1 MSKNRSGIEE
11 MRRRLYARGE
21 KLSLSKRRNLRALEY
36 DAKSGWKGNG
46 NKTFTENSKKTRKSF
61 LSTLL
66 FLSFIFFIIALGFS
80 SYFIINKSNIISS
93 QNIDIKIEG
102 PASIRGGEELS
113 LQIAIA
119 NKNNVSIKFADMIIE
134 YPDGTRS
141 AADISAEL
149 PRFRETL
156 GMLAPG
162 EIKQKTVK
170 AILLG
175 SENTQ
180 QDIKVTIE
188 YRIDGSRS
196 IFFTERVYKVTITS
210 SPLSLLVS
218 ALDEI
223 TSGQQVEFNI
233 EIISNSNTLIKDA
246 VLSVEYPFGFKF
258 ISSSPEAS
266 FTDSGWS
273 LGDIQPEG
281 KRNIKLRGIIV
292 GEDEEERVFRFS
304 SGVAR
309 EDDEKELGV
318 TFITSMKSIVIKK
331 PFVGI
336 DIALNG
342 DRAPEYISAAGDK
355 IRADIIWTNNM
366 PIKVSDAE
374 IEVKLSG
381 TALDKFSI
389 SADGGFYRS
398 IDNTIIFSG
407 ETNSDLISINPGESG
422 RATFSFASLGAS
434 SGNIFKNPEM
444 FIDINIK
451 GNRISEG
458 QVSQKI
464 NSTLSRVVK
473 LSSDL
478 ILTSR
483 AVYFAG
489 PFANT
494 GAIPPKAESETT
506 YTIIWTITNSSNI
519 VDNILVTATLPSYI
533 RWTGQTSPSD
543 ESIIFNPIGGKIV
556 WDVGTVKPRSGILS
570 EGQREV
576 AFQVSF
582 LPSIGQINSSPI
594 LVNEQE
600 IIGLDRFTDK
610 EISGGKKALT
620 TQLST
625 DPSFPKDGANVAE

>member
-1 MSKNRSGIEE
+1 

-21 KLSLSKRRNLRALEY
+21 KLSLGKRKNLRDIEY
-36 DAKSGWKGNG
+36 DAKNGWRDDD
-46 NKTFTENSKKTRKSF
+46 NKIIVKNSKKVRRSF

-66 FLSFIFFIIALGFS
+66 FLSFLFFIIAIGFS
-80 SYFIINKSNIISS
+80 SYFIFNKSNIVSS

-102 PASIRGGEELS
+102 PAAIRGGEELL

-119 NKNNVSIKFADMIIE
+119 NKNNIPIKLADMIVE

-141 AADISAEL
+141 ATDISAEL
-149 PRFRETL
+149 PRFREML

-162 EIKQKTVK
+162 EIKQKTIK

-196 IFFTERVYKVTITS
+196 IFFTEKVYRVTIIS
-210 SPLSLLVS
+210 SPLSILVS

-233 EIISNSNTLIKDA
+233 EIVSNSNTLIKDA
-246 VLSVEYPFGFKF
+246 LLSVEYPFGFEF
-258 ISSSPEAS
+258 VSSSPEPS
-266 FTDSGWS
+266 FTDSVWS

-281 KRNIKLRGIIV
+281 KRNVKLQGIIV
-292 GEDEEERVFRFS
+292 GEDEEERAFRFS
-304 SGVAR
+304 SGVAK
-309 EDDEKELGV
+309 ENDEKELGV
-318 TFITSMKSIVIKK
+318 TFITAMKSIVIKK

-336 DIALNG
+336 DLALDG
-342 DRAPEYISAAGDK
+342 DRASEYISAAGNK
-355 IRADIIWTNNM
+355 IRADIMWINNT
-366 PIKVSDAE
+366 PIKVSDVE

-381 TALDKFSI
+381 TPLDKFSI
-389 SADGGFYRS
+389 SADKGFYRS
-398 IDNTIIFSG
+398 IDNTIIYSG
-407 ETNSDLISINPGESG
+407 ETDSNLISINPGESG
-422 RATFSFASLGAS
+422 RATFSFASLGIS

-444 FIDINIK
+444 FIDISVRGK
-451 GNRISEG
+451 MMSED
-458 QVSQKI
+458 QVPRKI

-483 AVYFAG
+483 AVYFTG
-489 PFANT
+489 PFTNIGT
-494 GAIPPKAESETT
+494 IPPKAESETT

-519 VDNILVTATLPSYI
+519 VDNTIVTATLPSYI

-543 ESIIFNPIGGKIV
+543 ESITFNPIGGKII
-556 WDVGTVKPRSGILS
+556 WDVGTIKPRSGILS

-576 AFQVSF
+576 AFQVSL

-600 IIGLDRFTDK
+600 IIGFDRFTNK
-610 EISGGKKALT
+610 EIGGVKRALT

-625 DPSFPKDGANVAE
+625 DPSFPNNGANVAE